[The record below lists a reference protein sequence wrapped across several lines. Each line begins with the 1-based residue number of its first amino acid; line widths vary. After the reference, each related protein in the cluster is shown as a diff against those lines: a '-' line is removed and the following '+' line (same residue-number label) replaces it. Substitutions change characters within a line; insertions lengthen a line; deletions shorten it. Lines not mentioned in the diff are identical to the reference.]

1 MSKLHRYVLMLA
13 CWLPGMRAV
22 AQQTS
27 ITIEECY
34 TLARNNFPQ
43 IKKFDLIAKSS
54 NYSLENASKLY
65 LPQVSVNG
73 QVSYQSPTVTFPDIL
88 PNVPGHVLPQ
98 LSKDQ
103 YKITAD
109 VSQLIY
115 DGGNVSNQK
124 DLIRA
129 NTASQQ
135 QNVEVALYSIKERVN
150 QIYFAVL
157 LMDQQLHQNE
167 IKKSNLQNS
176 ADKAAAA
183 YEYGTAFRSNVDEL
197 KAEVINADMAS
208 IDFVSTRAAY
218 IKMLGILIGRDLGD
232 SLKLVMPEL
241 KLERPGINRPE
252 LKLYDLQRN
261 ALDVEE
267 QRLKTDHMPRFSAFA
282 QGGYGRPTLNFVD
295 NSFGPWYIV
304 GAKLTWNLGSLYTLK
319 NNRLNLDINRESI
332 ETERE
337 TFLYNTKMS
346 LQQQDGDLNKYQQLL
361 KKDISAVELRTSVR
375 KSAEAQLSNGVITT
389 HDYIA
394 QVNAEDQARQLLILH
409 QVQLL
414 QAQYKINYTSGN

>member
-1 MSKLHRYVLMLA
+1 MSTIRRYVMMLT
-13 CWLPGMRAV
+13 CCLPGMFARA
-22 AQQTS
+22 QSNS

-43 IKKFDLIAKSS
+43 IKKLDLISKSS

-73 QVSYQSPTVTFPDIL
+73 QASYQSPTVTFPDIL
-88 PNVPGHVLPQ
+88 PGVPGHVLPQ

-103 YKITAD
+103 YKVTAD

-115 DGGNVSNQK
+115 DGGNISNQK
-124 DLIRA
+124 ELIRA

-135 QNVEVALYSIKERVN
+135 QSVEVALYSIKERVN
-150 QIYFAVL
+150 QIFFAIL
-157 LMDQQLHQNE
+157 LMDQQLRQNE
-167 IKKSNLQNS
+167 IRKSNLQNS

-183 YEYGTAFRSNVDEL
+183 FEYGTAFRSNVDEL
-197 KAEVINADMAS
+197 KAEVISADMTS
-208 IDFVSTRAAY
+208 IDFVSTRTAY
-218 IKMLGILIGRDLGD
+218 VKMLGILIGKELDD
-232 SLKLVMPEL
+232 STKLVMPEL
-241 KLERPGINRPE
+241 KTTGPEINRPE

-267 QRLKTDHMPRFSAFA
+267 RRLKTDHTPKFSAFA

-295 NSFGPWYIV
+295 NSFGTWYMV
-304 GAKLTWNLGSLYTLK
+304 GAKFTWNIGSFYTLK
-319 NNRLNLDINRESI
+319 NNKLNLDINRQTI
-332 ETERE
+332 EAERE
-337 TFLYNTKMS
+337 TFLYNTKIS
-346 LQQQDGDLNKYQQLL
+346 LQQQDGEVIKYQQLL
-361 KKDISAVELRTSVR
+361 KKDIGAVELRTSVR
-375 KSAEAQLSNGVITT
+375 KSAEAQLANGVITT

-394 QVNAEDQARQLLILH
+394 QVNAEDQSRQLLILH